1 LSVTDASIADHRI
14 NLRILRAAANL
25 ICEKHYMA
33 LTLEEVACSA
43 RMPVRSVQAVFPNMH
58 AAGAAIL
65 NHERETMLTAQAR
78 VHALGADPLDRIRL
92 AFRSIGEVL
101 ANDVIVRAGTNIAAE
116 ARYAFPERRLDP
128 SRTWEQFVS
137 AELEQALAQRLVAHP
152 LNAQAT
158 ATLIVA
164 AGLGT
169 RDVLA
174 IDNAWGDAPGR
185 FESMIESILSLIS
198 VTKK

>member
-1 LSVTDASIADHRI
+1 
-14 NLRILRAAANL
+14 
-25 ICEKHYMA
+25 
-33 LTLEEVACSA
+33 
-43 RMPVRSVQAVFPNMH
+43 
-58 AAGAAIL
+58 
-65 NHERETMLTAQAR
+65 